1 MTDENFGGT
10 HGAHCWF
17 MGLDLGMNIANPS
30 KALIALVALIGM
42 IVLMAIDGIDRS
54 AGTNVIVAIVFY
66 SIGNGVGAKTN
77 TSVTPIIGRKKDK
90 E

>member
-1 MTDENFGGT
+1 
-10 HGAHCWF
+10 
-17 MGLDLGMNIANPS
+17 MNIANPS

-42 IVLMAIDGIDRS
+42 IILMAIDGIDRS

-77 TSVTPIIGRKKDK
+77 VPVDPIIGRKDK
-90 E
+90 K

>member
-1 MTDENFGGT
+1 
-10 HGAHCWF
+10 
-17 MGLDLGMNIANPS
+17 MNIVNPS

-42 IVLMAIDGIDRS
+42 IVLLAVDGIDQA

-77 TSVTPIIGRKKDK
+77 TPVEPIIGRKKDK
-90 E
+90 

>member
-1 MTDENFGGT
+1 
-10 HGAHCWF
+10 
-17 MGLDLGMNIANPS
+17 
-30 KALIALVALIGM
+30 
-42 IVLMAIDGIDRS
+42 MAIDGIDRQ

-77 TSVTPIIGRKKDK
+77 TPVEPIIGRKKDK

>member
-1 MTDENFGGT
+1 
-10 HGAHCWF
+10 
-17 MGLDLGMNIANPS
+17 MNIANPS

-42 IVLMAIDGIDRS
+42 IILMAIDGIDQQ

-77 TSVTPIIGRKKDK
+77 VPVEPIIGRKDK
-90 E
+90 K

>member
-1 MTDENFGGT
+1 
-10 HGAHCWF
+10 
-17 MGLDLGMNIANPS
+17 MNIVNPS

-42 IVLMAIDGIDRS
+42 IILMAIDGIDRQ

-77 TSVTPIIGRKKDK
+77 VPVEPIIGRKEKK
-90 E
+90 

>member
-1 MTDENFGGT
+1 
-10 HGAHCWF
+10 
-17 MGLDLGMNIANPS
+17 MNIANPS

-42 IVLMAIDGIDRS
+42 IILMAIDGIDRS

-77 TSVTPIIGRKKDK
+77 VPVEPIIGRKDK
-90 E
+90 K

>member
-1 MTDENFGGT
+1 
-10 HGAHCWF
+10 
-17 MGLDLGMNIANPS
+17 MNIANPS

-42 IVLMAIDGIDRS
+42 IILMAIDGIDRS

-77 TSVTPIIGRKKDK
+77 TPVEPIIGRKDK
-90 E
+90 K

>member
-1 MTDENFGGT
+1 
-10 HGAHCWF
+10 

-66 SIGNGVGAKTN
+66 SIGNGVGAKQN
-77 TSVTPIIGRKKDK
+77 TVIEPIIGRKKDK